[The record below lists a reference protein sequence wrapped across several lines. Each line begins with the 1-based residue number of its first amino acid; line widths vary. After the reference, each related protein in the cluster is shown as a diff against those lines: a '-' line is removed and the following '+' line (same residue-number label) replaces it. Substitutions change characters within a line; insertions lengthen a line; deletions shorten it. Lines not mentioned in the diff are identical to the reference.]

1 MVTIIKIELES
12 GNDEMTA
19 VDNITFTVLPTAAAD
34 RREEKNGTIQL
45 DQHSSIHVLTLQNN

>member
-34 RREEKNGTIQL
+34 RREEKTGLYN
-45 DQHSSIHVLTLQNN
+45 LTSTLRYMC